1 MFLWNVACDGNKFLE
16 FPLSLFPFIPLA
28 FILKKKK
35 KKTRQDKKY
44 RSSVTQVLIT
54 WPWLGSL
61 YRLV

>member
-35 KKTRQDKKY
+35 KNKTRQKIQIFCNA
-44 RSSVTQVLIT
+44 SSYYMALAGLTI
-54 WPWLGSL
+54 
-61 YRLV
+61 

>member
-35 KKTRQDKKY
+35 KKQDKTKN
-44 RSSVTQVLIT
+44 TDL
-54 WPWLGSL
+54 L
-61 YRLV
+61 